1 MRKSGKAG
9 PTPTVRI
16 EKAIRAG
23 AASATGE
30 DPRWARV
37 LARDAS
43 ADGEFYY
50 SVMSTGVYCRPS
62 CPSKRAK
69 SEQVTFHATQGD
81 ARRAGFRPCK
91 RCKPEQLRGGTQDGD
106 IRYAVGE
113 SSLGSVLVA
122 QSSGGICAILMG
134 DDPEAVERELRGRF
148 PGATL
153 RGGYGPEFE
162 KVIALAVGLV
172 EGRAGAAVLPLD
184 LRGTAFQRR
193 VWQAV
198 RRIPPGATAS
208 YADIAARIRA
218 PKAVRA
224 VAQACAANV
233 LAVAV
238 PCHRVVRGDGGLS
251 GYRWGKERKRALL
264 AREAGA

>member
-1 MRKSGKAG
+1 MRKSGKTEPA
-9 PTPTVRI
+9 PAVRI
-16 EKAIRAG
+16 EKAFRAG

-30 DPRWARV
+30 DPRWERV

-62 CPSKRAK
+62 CASKLAK
-69 SEQVTFHATQGD
+69 REQVEFHATQGD

-91 RCKPEQLRGGTQDGD
+91 RCKPEQLTGGAQDSD
-106 IRYAVGE
+106 ICYAVGE

-122 QSSGGICAILMG
+122 RRSGGICAILMG
-134 DDPEAVERELRGRF
+134 DDPDAVARELRGRF

-153 RGGYGPEFE
+153 RGGHGPEFE
-162 KVIALAVGLV
+162 KVAALAVGLV
-172 EGRAGAAVLPLD
+172 EGRADAAELPLD
-184 LRGTAFQRR
+184 LPGTAFQRR
-193 VWQAV
+193 VWQEV

-233 LAVAV
+233 MAVAV

-251 GYRWGKERKRALL
+251 GYRWGTERKRALL